1 MDLPFFSID
10 VATVVI
16 KRDSVIGMDKD
27 SIRAD
32 VGTWIPDSIRHIRQL
47 LPDTF
52 RSETHSSYT
61 GEHVQLYTADNCHY
75 HKHNS
80 LYGHIDLAETHSGTD
95 GFRWSIYRQ
104 PQSCKGIISAAGRY
118 SGDPRL
124 PIGRHPLAGGGMSPI
139 YLPAADICCR
149 ITAEL
154 LILIPALDLDLI
166 YAHRAECTD
175 EGCGQTGIGNQWDI
189 EVNCCSTDVISI
201 SQLSV

>member
-1 MDLPFFSID
+1 
-10 VATVVI
+10 
-16 KRDSVIGMDKD
+16 MDKD

-52 RSETHSSYT
+52 RSETHPSYT
-61 GEHVQLYTADNCHY
+61 GEHVQLYTADNCHH

-80 LYGHIDLAETHSGTD
+80 LYGHIDLAETHGSTD

-118 SGDPRL
+118 IGDMPPPARGCL
-124 PIGRHPLAGGGMSPI
+124 PIGRRGSPE

-166 YAHRAECTD
+166 YAHRAERTD

>member
-1 MDLPFFSID
+1 MDLPFFCID

-16 KRDSVIGMDKD
+16 KRGSVIGMDKD

-52 RSETHSSYT
+52 RSETHPSYT
-61 GEHVQLYTADNCHY
+61 GKHVQLYTADNCHH

-80 LYGHIDLAETHSGTD
+80 LYGHIDLAETHGGTD

-104 PQSCKGIISAAGRY
+104 PQSCKSIISAAGRY

-149 ITAEL
+149 ITAE
-154 LILIPALDLDLI
+154 
-166 YAHRAECTD
+166 Y
-175 EGCGQTGIGNQWDI
+175 
-189 EVNCCSTDVISI
+189 
-201 SQLSV
+201 